1 MKKIITLFS
10 LLFIALCSN
19 AQLTKLTGFV
29 NDKISKQALPNA
41 TVSVKGKTNSNFKII
56 VATNSKGQFSFSAPT
71 NNLYEIEVSYLGYTT
86 FIKDSVDLK
95 DENQILEPIYLQL
108 AQKDLAAVTVAAKK
122 PFITLSADKIIL
134 NVAQSAIASGGNAYD
149 VLKRAPGV
157 NEQSD
162 NLTFRG
168 KSINVLIN
176 GRPSNLSG
184 EELKNLLTNMQASTV
199 EKIEILPNPS
209 AKYDAQGGSVV
220 NIVLAKNKNYG
231 TNYVLTNGI
240 GTGRFLSANTGL
252 DVNNRNKNINVFGAV
267 NYAHNKQYYDSKNTR
282 FLNNGTITSEE
293 YDVRNRN
300 NYSLKA
306 GVDYDLNKKTSLGF
320 LASGSF
326 NYRNRAVN
334 NNSILHYNTNLFD
347 STANVNTTGDAILE
361 TYLLMDITKQN

>member
-1 MKKIITLFS
+1 MKKVITLFS

-199 EKIEILPNPS
+199 EKIEI
-209 AKYDAQGGSVV
+209 
-220 NIVLAKNKNYG
+220 
-231 TNYVLTNGI
+231 
-240 GTGRFLSANTGL
+240 GR
-252 DVNNRNKNINVFGAV
+252 
-267 NYAHNKQYYDSKNTR
+267 
-282 FLNNGTITSEE
+282 
-293 YDVRNRN
+293 
-300 NYSLKA
+300 
-306 GVDYDLNKKTSLGF
+306 
-320 LASGSF
+320 ASC
-326 NYRNRAVN
+326 RERV
-334 NNSILHYNTNLFD
+334 
-347 STANVNTTGDAILE
+347 
-361 TYLLMDITKQN
+361 